1 MLLDGLLLVD
11 VRGGVHD
18 FLEGIDEAVA
28 AVEAYF
34 TGDGS
39 NGFVAIVF
47 YIVQLFT
54 GEIDTT
60 LVEDGT
66 EVLVVFFIDDF
77 GDIGGVGTCELNE
90 SIKIKGGVAKILS
103 IGEDGFNALRDDTIG
118 IVRSKREKRRNRRS
132 CFL

>member
-18 FLEGIDEAVA
+18 FLEGNDEAVA

-60 LVEDGT
+60 LV
-66 EVLVVFFIDDF
+66 
-77 GDIGGVGTCELNE
+77 
-90 SIKIKGGVAKILS
+90 
-103 IGEDGFNALRDDTIG
+103 
-118 IVRSKREKRRNRRS
+118 
-132 CFL
+132 